1 MNMKDLLAV
10 AQKNNFAVPAFNI
23 SDYNMFKG
31 IMEAC
36 EEKNAPVIIAIH
48 PDELSHIGTEMVAGI
63 IERIHHSHIPAVIHL
78 DHGATYAQAVTAI
91 RAGFTSVMIDAS
103 LVSYEKN
110 VAICQKVCELAHSVN
125 VSVEGELGTIGVTDS
140 VETTSPDKILY
151 TDPDQAR
158 DFVERTGIDCLAIA
172 IGTSHGIYPK
182 GKKPELRIDV
192 LDSIKKV
199 VSIPLVLHGGSS
211 NKDSEITKA
220 VEHGVNKI
228 NISSDTKAAYFQ
240 EMREVLKDPM
250 IREPN
255 AIQPR
260 CLAAMKEVAFH
271 KIELFQADGKASLY

>member
-1 MNMKDLLAV
+1 MLTL
-10 AQKNNFAVPAFNI
+10 
-23 SDYNMFKG
+23 
-31 IMEAC
+31 
-36 EEKNAPVIIAIH
+36 
-48 PDELSHIGTEMVAGI
+48 
-63 IERIHHSHIPAVIHL
+63 
-78 DHGATYAQAVTAI
+78 
-91 RAGFTSVMIDAS
+91 
-103 LVSYEKN
+103 
-110 VAICQKVCELAHSVN
+110 
-125 VSVEGELGTIGVTDS
+125 EG
-140 VETTSPDKILY
+140 
-151 TDPDQAR
+151 
-158 DFVERTGIDCLAIA
+158 